1 MDQRL
6 AKTGL
11 EGELPKYKITDY
23 SSDWV
28 EGDDL
33 LDIYTIEFKDDD
45 VRRLIPKLDSL
56 CQADSR
62 WTKDGDTYTFE
73 EVFYEDE
80 VKKTFTINPYKQSG
94 RYIILKW

>member
-6 AKTGL
+6 AKMGL

-33 LDIYTIEFKDDD
+33 LDVYTIDFKDDD
-45 VRRLIPKLDSL
+45 VKRLIPKLDSL

-62 WTKDGDTYTFE
+62 WTKDGESYTFKE
-73 EVFYEDE
+73 AFVEAEIL
-80 VKKTFTINPYKQSG
+80 KTFTINPNNKTAEY
-94 RYIILKW
+94 RYLRW